1 MSMRC
6 TTKNSFSP
14 VLDANRAPD
23 ANCVLLHP
31 MFRKN
36 SERPR
41 SKNSK

>member
-1 MSMRC
+1 MFMRC

-14 VLDANRAPD
+14 VPDANRAPD
-23 ANCVLLHP
+23 ASSTLLHP